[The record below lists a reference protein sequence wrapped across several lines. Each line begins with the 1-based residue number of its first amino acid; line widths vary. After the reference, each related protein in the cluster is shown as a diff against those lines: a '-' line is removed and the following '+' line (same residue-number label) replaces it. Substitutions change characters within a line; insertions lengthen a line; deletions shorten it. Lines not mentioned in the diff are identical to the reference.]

1 MPIACSVGLSVCRL
15 FYYKHFQRN
24 QHPCHAFLNHLWIYI
39 YISKAFESLTRF
51 CIASDFLMWMAA
63 AAATRTADTTGLSRI
78 MICFTQSCLDY
89 LTVFHHSFNVHFS
102 ADCVL
107 KLESC
112 ASAEMWMHLLLL
124 IDSQLSKLKRSF
136 YVFFLTFS
144 IQFNRIFWGMCNAS
158 ESTSQ
163 LPPVSDRW
171 RHFHRSK
178 LVKQQKVNAYS
189 TYESSGNLPFCVMT
203 QNRKK
208 TAKEKW
214 NMRMSE
220 PLCARVCACCIA

>member
-1 MPIACSVGLSVCRL
+1 MR
-15 FYYKHFQRN
+15 
-24 QHPCHAFLNHLWIYI
+24 FLIIYEYI